1 MLYSS
6 FPECELMRMALAL
19 FVTITTVLFTNGCG
33 DAGKS
38 ANTKGQ
44 RTDQAVLASLV
55 TEFADTGNNAMMSK
69 YFKQGTKIS
78 QVEYKKYIKFNYKLE
93 GNADISGDTAKATV
107 KVMDANDGKE
117 AGSKEWS
124 FLKDG
129 TIWKIQDAPLP

>member
-1 MLYSS
+1 
-6 FPECELMRMALAL
+6 MRHVFSL
-19 FVTITTVLFTNGCG
+19 FVTITTILVTVGCG
-33 DAGKS
+33 GTDKS
-38 ANTKGQ
+38 ANGKLN
-44 RTDQAVLASLV
+44 DQALLASLV
-55 TEFADTGNNAMMSK
+55 TEFADTGANYTMVK

-78 QVEYKKYIKFNYKLE
+78 QLDYKKYIKFNYKLD

-129 TIWKIQDAPLP
+129 TIWKIKDAPLP